1 MSLQRFLYKM
11 KLSKQFVIRL
21 SFSFCSFEIWEKTR
35 ARSGMIL
42 LELHSKNSF
51 NWLHFNL
58 ILFKRN
64 ILGFKFAVK
73 WKSFL
78 YLQKNKTF
86 AQAIYVLCYKKSRR
100 KMIFSYSKIKHSV
113 WSEKGKIKAISHCKG
128 LYKSK
133 LALKIPTKDFCPDLR
148 VRFFFVIIS
157 FTCKIFANSSFVK
170 MII

>member
-11 KLSKQFVIRL
+11 KLSKQLVIRL

-78 YLQKNKTF
+78 YLQKKKNF
-86 AQAIYVLCYKKSRR
+86 RASHLYPVLQEKSAEND
-100 KMIFSYSKIKHSV
+100 IF
-113 WSEKGKIKAISHCKG
+113 
-128 LYKSK
+128 L
-133 LALKIPTKDFCPDLR
+133 L
-148 VRFFFVIIS
+148 
-157 FTCKIFANSSFVK
+157 
-170 MII
+170 

>member
-42 LELHSKNSF
+42 LELHSKISF

-100 KMIFSYSKIKHSV
+100 KMIFFYSKIKHSV
-113 WSEKGKIKAISHCKG
+113 WSERLFPIVKGFIKANWLSQ
-128 LYKSK
+128 SQ
-133 LALKIPTKDFCPDLR
+133 R
-148 VRFFFVIIS
+148 
-157 FTCKIFANSSFVK
+157 KIFVLICVSVFSL
-170 MII
+170 